1 MKVKQGV
8 PLKSGAPQNNTY
20 MDIRNELELLKARMS
35 EGLTEENAA
44 AVERIKSMATTAE
57 DKKMVED
64 FVERML
70 GEVETDV
77 NELERLTIKAQ
88 MQDVLEVVN
97 LSYIAKK
104 YFGKTHAWLSQR
116 VNECVVNG
124 KKKTFTEEELKTLNN
139 ALQDISRMI
148 GSRRLS
154 Y

>member
-1 MKVKQGV
+1 
-8 PLKSGAPQNNTY
+8 
-20 MDIRNELELLKARMS
+20 MDIRKEFELLGARMN
-35 EGLTEENAA
+35 EGLTEENVASI
-44 AVERIKSMATTAE
+44 ERIKGMAVTDE
-57 DKKMVED
+57 DMKMVED
-64 FVERML
+64 FVEGML
-70 GEVETDV
+70 AEVEADV
-77 NELERLTIKAQ
+77 DELERLSIKAQ

-124 KKKTFTEEELKTLNN
+124 KKKTFTDSELATLNN

>member
-1 MKVKQGV
+1 
-8 PLKSGAPQNNTY
+8 
-20 MDIRNELELLKARMS
+20 MDIRKELELLGARMN
-35 EGLTEENAA
+35 EGLTEENVASI
-44 AVERIKSMATTAE
+44 ERIKGMAVTDE
-57 DKKMVED
+57 DMKMVED
-64 FVERML
+64 FVEGML
-70 GEVETDV
+70 AEVEVEVD
-77 NELERLTIKAQ
+77 ELERLSIKAQ

-124 KKKTFTEEELKTLNN
+124 KKKTFTDSELATLNN

>member
-1 MKVKQGV
+1 
-8 PLKSGAPQNNTY
+8 
-20 MDIRNELELLKARMS
+20 MDIRKELELLGARMN
-35 EGLTEENAA
+35 EGLTEENVASI
-44 AVERIKSMATTAE
+44 ERIKGMAVTDE
-57 DKKMVED
+57 DMKMVED
-64 FVERML
+64 FVEGML
-70 GEVETDV
+70 AEVEADV
-77 NELERLTIKAQ
+77 DELERLSIKAQ

-124 KKKTFTEEELKTLNN
+124 KKKTFTDSELATLNN

>member
-1 MKVKQGV
+1 M
-8 PLKSGAPQNNTY
+8 N
-20 MDIRNELELLKARMS
+20 
-35 EGLTEENAA
+35 EGLTEENVASI
-44 AVERIKSMATTAE
+44 ERIKGMAVTDE
-57 DKKMVED
+57 DMKMVED
-64 FVERML
+64 FVEGML
-70 GEVETDV
+70 AEVEVEVD
-77 NELERLTIKAQ
+77 ELERLSIKAQ

-124 KKKTFTEEELKTLNN
+124 KKKTFTDSELATLNN

>member
-1 MKVKQGV
+1 
-8 PLKSGAPQNNTY
+8 
-20 MDIRNELELLKARMS
+20 MDIRKELELLGTRMN
-35 EGLTEENAA
+35 EGLTEENVASI
-44 AVERIKSMATTAE
+44 ERIKGMAVTDE
-57 DKKMVED
+57 DMKMVED
-64 FVERML
+64 FVEGML
-70 GEVETDV
+70 AEVEAEVD
-77 NELERLTIKAQ
+77 ELERLSIKAQ

-124 KKKTFTEEELKTLNN
+124 KKKTFTDSELATLNN